1 MKFVKQLEVLTQAQT
16 PEERANAEFYI
27 LEPFCVLRGWSGV
40 PFSVVHTKR
49 GVMLPLSEL
58 ELSAAKI
65 CNGKIDINCF
75 AVTPSLRRAVQ
86 NLCRLGYAK
95 RCEYGTELSRD
106 QQFQSFDIACR
117 PSLKW
122 AITGRCNMKCKHC
135 FLSAPEA
142 KFGELT
148 HEECMR
154 VIEELPKT
162 GIYRVVL
169 TGGEPLVRPDFFELV
184 DAMLERDIKITSI
197 ATNGLL
203 INERFIG
210 RMLERGI
217 KPAIFMSYDGTDGW
231 HDWLR
236 GMDGAEKMLMSKFE
250 MLAKHG
256 FYTGSAM
263 TIHNLNKGVLRESVN
278 RLASVGAKQVIMNRM
293 TSFGEWKKYGQDFN
307 ITPQELYEAFFAYL
321 PYFYEDGMP
330 VKLSMN
336 RLYKNEG
343 PGCADYTIPYV
354 KQCCSCSDAVC
365 VSAQINPYIAAD
377 GSLMPCL
384 PIASQEPPCLQ
395 MPNVKNGL
403 IAALKDP
410 SYCATVDRSLEDYFE
425 ANPDCRECKYAGYCM
440 GGCRSNALQTDPC
453 NYLTKDREACMF
465 FHNEYHLRLPELIKQ
480 ISPEARCLNFNPD
493 KSCHLQ
499 NDGRP

>member
-1 MKFVKQLEVLTQAQT
+1 MKFVKQLELLTQAQT

-27 LEPFCVLRGWSGV
+27 LEPFCYMRAYRDI
-40 PFSVVHTKR
+40 PFCIMDAKR
-49 GVMLPLSEL
+49 GDTLRLSEL

-65 CNGKIDINCF
+65 CNGRIDVNCF
-75 AVTPSLRRAVQ
+75 AVTPSMRRAVQ

-95 RCEYGTELSRD
+95 RCEYGAKLSEEQHFR
-106 QQFQSFDIACR
+106 SYDIPFR

-142 KFGELT
+142 KFGELS

-154 VIEELPKT
+154 IIEELPNA

-184 DAMLERDIKITSI
+184 DAMLTRDIKVTSI

-210 RMLERGI
+210 KLLDRGI

-236 GMDGAEKMLMSKFE
+236 GMDGAEKMLLSKFE
-250 MLAKHG
+250 LLAKHG

-307 ITPQELYEAFFAYL
+307 ITMQELYEAFFAYL

-330 VKLSMN
+330 VKLVMN
-336 RLYKNEG
+336 RLYKSDA
-343 PGCADYTIPYV
+343 PGSPDYSIPYV
-354 KQCCSCSDAVC
+354 KQCVTCKEAVC
-365 VSAQINPYIAAD
+365 RSAQINPYIAAD

-384 PIASQEPPCLQ
+384 PIASQEVPCLH
-395 MPNVKNGL
+395 MPNVKDGL
-403 IAALKDP
+403 IAALNDP
-410 SYCATVDRSLEDYFE
+410 AYYTAVDRTLEEYYQ
-425 ANPDCRECKYAGYCM
+425 ANPECRACKYAKDCM
-440 GGCRSNALQTDPC
+440 GGCRANALQSDPN
-453 NYLTKDREACMF
+453 NYLTKDMEACMF
-465 FHNEYHLRLPELIKQ
+465 FHNEYPRRLMELIKSVAPEAKCLNY
-480 ISPEARCLNFNPD
+480 SPE
-493 KSCHLQ
+493 KSRNMLE
-499 NDGRP
+499 G